1 MRKLGKSILDKDP
14 GAANVKDKLQKLGND
29 EEVIDQMWADRD
41 QQLQHAYELQVHEYP
56 SWERLSQVKCSSYC
70 LRGMHAWPKFAPEH
84 RNLFVFII

>member
-14 GAANVKDKLQKLGND
+14 GAANVKDKLQKLGKD

-56 SWERLSQVKCSSYC
+56 
-70 LRGMHAWPKFAPEH
+70 RGMHAWPKFAPEH
-84 RNLFVFII
+84 RNLFIFII